1 MNITNKDK
9 FASEFINRYTT
20 RGFGAINKNRELL
33 FSPFMGIV

>member
-1 MNITNKDK
+1 MNITNKNK
-9 FASEFINRYTT
+9 FASEFMNRHAT